1 MAGRSAFT
9 ASALATGSFLSLG
22 IATAAMAQEALP
34 SVPPQATGPA
44 ASQGTQA
51 ADATEDDE
59 AIIVTGTRRNDL
71 TAANSPTPIDIIS
84 SQELLSQGSSDVN
97 DILRQQVPAL
107 NVQRFTSNDGSVFTR
122 PYSMRGLPPDQ
133 TLVLV
138 NGKRRHRGA
147 TVQLSNIPYIRGS
160 QGPDLATIP
169 SIAIGQLEVLRD
181 GASAN
186 YGSDAIA
193 GVLNFRL
200 RTEREGA
207 TLIARYG
214 QYYAGDGEDV
224 LIQGNVGLPFT
235 ANGFVNLSGEYANS
249 NITSRQNQR
258 PDAQALIDAGVQG
271 VPVPAQRTGNPDSE
285 AARIFVNAGV
295 DLSDTME
302 FYTFGNYSWSAGT
315 TAFFYRYPGTNPPFP
330 FPTNSLFN
338 SVPLTQTPGGPR
350 FSFRTLFP
358 GGFSPDFHATIR
370 DASLVGGLRG
380 NLVGD
385 LTYDVSSS
393 YGRNDVSYR
402 ITNTVN
408 PSLGPNSPT
417 EFRAGELEQRELNFN
432 LDLTY
437 PLELGFAEALTLAG
451 GLEYR
456 RETWEVTPGEL
467 ASYQVGPFASVL
479 DPDTPNPTDRVGL
492 PAGSSG
498 FPGLGPSQ
506 AGTFSR
512 DNWAAYAALEGDVTR
527 WLTLGLAAR
536 YENFSDFGS
545 AFTWKVVGRVRFSDA
560 IAVRGSVNT
569 AFRAPTPGQSNV
581 SSTFANIDATT
592 GQPFITGIVSPSNP
606 VALLFGARPLEPEDS
621 FNISAGLVLT
631 PARRL
636 TFTLDYFNIRIDDRI
651 GLSGGFNLTQ
661 AQRDQLVAAGIPG
674 GGDFRTIQ
682 FFGNAFDSRTQGF
695 DAVLT
700 YGFNMLDGNATLSAN
715 VNYTKSEVMRAG
727 PLITGDRERLLELED
742 FVPDWKGSV
751 AFNYQGDRIG
761 VSTTVSYY
769 GEWTDFGPNLAND
782 QTGGAEFLVD
792 AELSYRLNNRFTL
805 AVGGSNIFNNYPDRE
820 VRPSQLINGFRY
832 LRFSPIGF
840 NGGFWYVRATA
851 RF

>member
-1 MAGRSAFT
+1 MAARKAYI
-9 ASALATGSFLSLG
+9 ASALGAASL
-22 IATAAMAQEALP
+22 ISLTAASAASAQDTPTEE
-34 SVPPQATGPA
+34 VTGPA
-44 ASQGTQA
+44 ASQGA
-51 ADATEDDE
+51 KASDSSNEGDE
-59 AIIVTGTRRNDL
+59 IIVTGTRRNDM
-71 TAANSPTPIDIIS
+71 TAAESPTPIDIIS
-84 SQELLSQGSSDVN
+84 SKELLTQGSSDVT
-97 DILRQQVPAL
+97 DILRQEVPAL

-122 PYSMRGLPPDQ
+122 PYSLRGLPPDQ

-214 QYYAGDGEDV
+214 QYYEGDGEDY
-224 LIQGNVGLPFT
+224 LLQGNVGLPFT
-235 ANGFVNLSGEYANS
+235 PDGFVNISGEYTNS
-249 NITSRQNQR
+249 GITSRQNQR
-258 PDAQALIDAGVQG
+258 PDAQALIDMGVPG
-271 VPVPAQRTGNPDSE
+271 VPVPAQRTGNPDAE
-285 AARIFVNAGV
+285 AARLFVNAGV

-315 TAFFYRYPGTNPPFP
+315 TAFFYRNPVTNP
-330 FPTNSLFN
+330 LFA

-350 FSFRTLFP
+350 FTFRTLFP
-358 GGFSPDFHATIR
+358 GGFAPDFHATIR
-370 DASLVGGLRG
+370 DASLVGGVRG
-380 NLVGD
+380 SLVGD
-385 LTYDVSSS
+385 LSYDLSSS

-408 PSLGPNSPT
+408 PSLGPLSPT
-417 EFRAGELEQRELNFN
+417 EFRTGELEQRELNFN
-432 LDLTY
+432 FDLTY
-437 PLELGFAEALTLAG
+437 PLEVGFAEPLNLAG
-451 GLEYR
+451 GLEWR

-479 DPDTPNPTDRVGL
+479 EPDTPDPNDRVGL

-512 DNWAAYAALEGDVTR
+512 SNWAAYAALEGDATD
-527 WLTLGLAAR
+527 WLTFGLAGR
-536 YENFSDFGS
+536 YEDFTDFGS
-545 AFTWKVVGRVRFSDA
+545 KFTWKINGRIDFTDA

-569 AFRAPTPGQSNV
+569 GFRAPTPGQSNV
-581 SSTFANIDATT
+581 SSTFANIDAIT

-606 VALLFGARPLEPEDS
+606 VALLFGARPLRPEES
-621 FNISAGLVLT
+621 FNIAAGVVLT
-631 PARRL
+631 PANRL
-636 TFTLDYFNIRIDDRI
+636 TFTLDYFNIKVDDRI
-651 GLSGGFNLTQ
+651 GLSGGFTLTQ
-661 AQRDQLVAAGIPG
+661 AQKNQLIAAGIPG

-682 FFGNAFDSRTQGF
+682 FFGNAFDSRTQGV

-700 YGFNMLDGNATLSAN
+700 YGFDMLNGRVTFNANA
-715 VNYTKSEVMRAG
+715 NYTKTEVTRAG
-727 PLITGDRERLLELED
+727 PLIAGDRERLLELED

-751 AFNYQGDRIG
+751 GFTYEGDRIG
-761 VSTTVSYY
+761 LTTSATYY
-769 GEWTDFGPNLAND
+769 GKWTDFGPNLAND
-782 QTGGAEFLVD
+782 QTGGAEILVD
-792 AELSYRLNNRFTL
+792 AELSYRLTDIFTL
-805 AVGGSNIFNNYPDRE
+805 AVGGSNIFDNYPDLE
-820 VRPSQLINGFRY
+820 ARPSQIGNGFKY

-840 NGGFWYVRATA
+840 NGGFWYVRGIAK
-851 RF
+851 F

>member
-1 MAGRSAFT
+1 MAARKARATRLLAT
-9 ASALATGSFLSLG
+9 ASLLAFGLAG
-22 IATAAMAQEALP
+22 AAWAQDGAQGAP
-34 SVPPQATGPA
+34 AVNPRPA
-44 ASQGTQA
+44 ASQGTEA
-51 ADATEDDE
+51 EDVTPE
-59 AIIVTGTRRNDL
+59 SAEIIVTGTRRNDL
-71 TAANSPTPIDIIS
+71 TAAESPTPIDIIS
-84 SQELLSQGSSDVN
+84 SAELLSQGSSDVN
-97 DILRQQVPAL
+97 DILRQQVPSI

-122 PYSMRGLPPDQ
+122 PYSLRGLPPDQ

-200 RTEREGA
+200 RTEDEGA
-207 TLIARYG
+207 TVIGRYG
-214 QYYAGDGEDV
+214 QFYEGDGEDI
-224 LIQGNVGLPFT
+224 LLQGNVGLPFT
-235 ANGFVNLSGEYANS
+235 PGGFVNISGEYANS
-249 NITSRQNQR
+249 DITSRQNQR
-258 PDAQALIDAGVQG
+258 PDAQALIDRGVQG
-271 VPVPAQRTGNPDSE
+271 VPVPAQRTGNPKSE
-285 AARIFVNAGV
+285 AARLFVNAGL

-302 FYTFGNYSWSAGT
+302 FYSFGNYSWSEGT
-315 TAFFYRYPGTNPPFP
+315 TAFFYRNPETNPVF
-330 FPTNSLFN
+330 T

-350 FSFRTLFP
+350 FSFRTQFP

-380 NLVGD
+380 DLAGD

-408 PSLGPNSPT
+408 PSLGPQSPT

-432 LDLTY
+432 FDLAY
-437 PLELGFAEALTLAG
+437 PLQLGFAEPLNLAG

-456 RETWEVTPGEL
+456 RETWEVTPGQLE
-467 ASYQVGPFASVL
+467 SYQVGPFASVL

-498 FPGLGPSQ
+498 FPGFGPLQ

-512 DNWAAYAALEGDVTR
+512 DNWAAYTALEGD
-527 WLTLGLAAR
+527 LTEQLSAGIAAR
-536 YENFSDFGS
+536 YEDFSDFGS
-545 AFTWKVVGRVRFSDA
+545 TFTWKVNARFEFNDA

-569 AFRAPTPGQSNV
+569 GFRAPTPGQSNA
-581 SSTFANIDATT
+581 SQAFANIDALT
-592 GQPFITGIVSPSNP
+592 GQSFITGIVSPTNP
-606 VALLFGARPLEPEDS
+606 VAQLFGARPLDPEES
-621 FNISAGLVLT
+621 FNIAAGVVLT

-636 TFTLDYFNIRIDDRI
+636 TFTLDYFNIKVEDRI
-651 GLSGGFNLTQ
+651 GLSGNFTLTQ

-674 GGDFRTIQ
+674 GGDFRTIL
-682 FFGNAFDSRTQGF
+682 FFGNAFDSRTQGV

-700 YGFNMLDGNATLSAN
+700 YGFDLAGGKATLGAN
-715 VNYTKSEVMRAG
+715 VNYTKTEVTRAG
-727 PLITGDRERLLELED
+727 PLITGDRERLLELEN
-742 FVPDWKGSV
+742 FVPDWKGGVS
-751 AFNYQGDRIG
+751 FNYQGDRLG
-761 VSTTVSYY
+761 FSTTANYY
-769 GEWTDFGPNLAND
+769 GKWTDYGPNLAND
-782 QTGGAEFLVD
+782 QTGGAEVLVD
-792 AELSYRLNNRFTL
+792 AEVSYRLNDRFTL
-805 AVGGSNIFNNYPDRE
+805 AVGADNIFDNYPDKE
-820 VRPSQLINGFRY
+820 ARPSQLINGFKY

-840 NGGFWYVRATA
+840 NGGFWYVRGTA
-851 RF
+851 KF